1 LGEHEHWKSEPD
13 ESDYPAAAR
22 YLSLLL
28 DDEGAQT
35 VARLLA
41 AAPLVHLRV
50 NDLLRASAL
59 PLLPPDDLAVA
70 KDLDKVKKGRA
81 LSPVLLV
88 RGELGRHRLVVADGY
103 HRICASYHLGED
115 TDIPCR
121 MVALPA

>member
-1 LGEHEHWKSEPD
+1 MGEHEHWKSEPD

-28 DDEGAQT
+28 DDEKSQT

-41 AAPLVHLRV
+41 AAPLVHHRV

-59 PLLPPDDLAVA
+59 PLLSPDDLAVA

>member
-1 LGEHEHWKSEPD
+1 LGEHEHWKTEPD

-28 DDEGAQT
+28 DDERAQA

-41 AAPLVHLRV
+41 AAPLVHHRV